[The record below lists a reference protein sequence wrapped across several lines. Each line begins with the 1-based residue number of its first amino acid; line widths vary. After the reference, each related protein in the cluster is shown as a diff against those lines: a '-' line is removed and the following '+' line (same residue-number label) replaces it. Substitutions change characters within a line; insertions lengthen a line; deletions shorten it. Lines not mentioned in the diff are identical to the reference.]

1 MRKKIGII
9 ASDIELKE
17 RIEELYREDVE
28 NGTIIIDI
36 LNLDLMENQGR
47 ILVEKGAQ
55 AIIGRGGGYSL
66 VIDTVNV
73 PVIPMNMKSTDL
85 LRAIEIAKKYSKKVV
100 LILGDNEVSFDYV
113 GWRNVISTEITEEWF
128 ESKYEIRS
136 KVVKYIDKKDE
147 VVIVGG
153 GLACSF
159 ARQYGIDSVFATA
172 SDESIREA
180 VEYCKKLLDTLGE
193 EKFNNEVLR
202 NILDGIKDGVIAIDS
217 NGSIIL
223 YNESA
228 KNMLK
233 VERKCA
239 LNKYILD
246 VFPKMEWML
255 DCLHEKEDV
264 EDRKIRNI
272 NNLIVNTRTTLIKVD
287 NSTYG
292 VLGIIQDITK
302 LQNLERKIRFDLNQK
317 GLYARYTFDDF
328 LFKDKLTKEFIEE
341 AKKIGKSDYTT
352 LLYGESGSGK
362 EIIAHSIHNI
372 SKRKD
377 RPFVAINCAT
387 IAENLLESELFGYE
401 EGAFTGARKGGKRG
415 LFELA
420 HGGTLFLDEINSL
433 SFNIQTKLLRV
444 IEERQI
450 MRIGS
455 DYIIPL
461 DIRIIA
467 ATNESLTEKIVMGT
481 FRADLFYRL
490 SSLEIN
496 IPPLRDRRED
506 IIPLFNNFVN
516 EVLKDDGL
524 NGINSIDENFVL
536 TKDEMDKL
544 YNYSWP
550 GNVRELKT
558 IAQKYVVTGKIKLRQ
573 DRDFKTKKLLPN
585 SEVDKFNSETTASVE
600 VQDESINISKINDGK
615 ISIDI
620 KEVNKYVEEKI
631 ISMLFAQGLS
641 KNEVAQV
648 LGISRTSLWVSL
660 THILGGRPPTL
671 CCYRS
676 SPYR

>member
-1 MRKKIGII
+1 MILLQKKIGII

-47 ILVEKGAQ
+47 ILVEKGVQ

-136 KVVKYIDKKDE
+136 KVVKYIDQKDE

-255 DCLHEKEDV
+255 DCLHEKEAV

-536 TKDEMDKL
+536 TKDEIDKL

-573 DRDFKTKKLLPN
+573 DRNFKTKQSLSN
-585 SEVDKFNSETTASVE
+585 SEVDKFNSETTASAE

-648 LGISRTSLWVSL
+648 LGISRTSLWKKYNKN
-660 THILGGRPPTL
+660 I
-671 CCYRS
+671 
-676 SPYR
+676 

>member
-136 KVVKYIDKKDE
+136 KVVKYIDQKDE

-648 LGISRTSLWVSL
+648 LGISRTTLWKKYNKN
-660 THILGGRPPTL
+660 I
-671 CCYRS
+671 
-676 SPYR
+676 

>member
-1 MRKKIGII
+1 MILLRKKIGII

-136 KVVKYIDKKDE
+136 KVVKYIDQKDE

-648 LGISRTSLWVSL
+648 LGISRTSLWKKYNKN
-660 THILGGRPPTL
+660 I
-671 CCYRS
+671 
-676 SPYR
+676 

>member
-136 KVVKYIDKKDE
+136 KVVKYIDQKDE
-147 VVIVGG
+147 IVIVGG

-648 LGISRTSLWVSL
+648 LGISRTSLW
-660 THILGGRPPTL
+660 
-671 CCYRS
+671 
-676 SPYR
+676 

>member
-1 MRKKIGII
+1 MILLRKKIGII

-136 KVVKYIDKKDE
+136 KVVKYIDQKDE

-377 RPFVAINCAT
+377 KPFVAINCAT

-648 LGISRTSLWVSL
+648 LGISRTSLWKKYNKN
-660 THILGGRPPTL
+660 I
-671 CCYRS
+671 
-676 SPYR
+676 

>member
-1 MRKKIGII
+1 MILLRKKIGII

-128 ESKYEIRS
+128 ESKHEIRS
-136 KVVKYIDKKDE
+136 KVVKYIDQKDE

-317 GLYARYTFDDF
+317 GLYARYTFNDF

-648 LGISRTSLWVSL
+648 LGISRTSLWKKYNKN
-660 THILGGRPPTL
+660 I
-671 CCYRS
+671 
-676 SPYR
+676 

>member
-1 MRKKIGII
+1 MQKKIGII

-136 KVVKYIDKKDE
+136 KVVKYIDQKDE

-536 TKDEMDKL
+536 TKDEIDKL

-573 DRDFKTKKLLPN
+573 DRNFKTKQSLSN
-585 SEVDKFNSETTASVE
+585 SEVDKFNSETTASAE
-600 VQDESINISKINDGK
+600 VQEESINISKINDGK
-615 ISIDI
+615 VSIDI

-648 LGISRTSLWVSL
+648 LGISRTSLWKKYNKN
-660 THILGGRPPTL
+660 I
-671 CCYRS
+671 
-676 SPYR
+676 

>member
-136 KVVKYIDKKDE
+136 KVVKYIDQKDE
-147 VVIVGG
+147 IVIVGG

-648 LGISRTSLWVSL
+648 LGISRTSLWKKYNKN
-660 THILGGRPPTL
+660 I
-671 CCYRS
+671 
-676 SPYR
+676 

>member
-1 MRKKIGII
+1 MILLRKKIGII

-136 KVVKYIDKKDE
+136 KVVKYIDQKDE

-648 LGISRTSLWVSL
+648 LGISRTSLWKK
-660 THILGGRPPTL
+660 
-671 CCYRS
+671 Y
-676 SPYR
+676 

>member
-1 MRKKIGII
+1 MLRKKIGII

-136 KVVKYIDKKDE
+136 KVVKYIDQKDE
-147 VVIVGG
+147 IVIVGG

-496 IPPLRDRRED
+496 KPPLRDRRED

-648 LGISRTSLWVSL
+648 LGISRTSLWKKYNKN
-660 THILGGRPPTL
+660 I
-671 CCYRS
+671 
-676 SPYR
+676 

>member
-317 GLYARYTFDDF
+317 GLYAKYTFDDF

-648 LGISRTSLWVSL
+648 LGISRTSLWKKYNKN
-660 THILGGRPPTL
+660 I
-671 CCYRS
+671 
-676 SPYR
+676 

>member
-1 MRKKIGII
+1 MILLQKKIGII

-136 KVVKYIDKKDE
+136 KVVKYIDQKDE

-233 VERKCA
+233 VERKSA

-255 DCLHEKEDV
+255 DCLHEKEAV

-536 TKDEMDKL
+536 TKDEIDKL

-573 DRDFKTKKLLPN
+573 DRNFKTKQSLSN
-585 SEVDKFNSETTASVE
+585 SEVDKFNSETTASAE

-648 LGISRTSLWVSL
+648 LGISRTSLWKKYNKN
-660 THILGGRPPTL
+660 I
-671 CCYRS
+671 
-676 SPYR
+676 

>member
-136 KVVKYIDKKDE
+136 KVVKYIDQKDE
-147 VVIVGG
+147 IVIVGG

-585 SEVDKFNSETTASVE
+585 SEVDKFNSEMTASVE

-648 LGISRTSLWVSL
+648 LGISRTSLWKKYNKN
-660 THILGGRPPTL
+660 I
-671 CCYRS
+671 
-676 SPYR
+676 

>member
-1 MRKKIGII
+1 MQKKIGII

-17 RIEELYREDVE
+17 RIEELYREDVK

-66 VIDTVNV
+66 VIDTVSV

-85 LRAIEIAKKYSKKVV
+85 LRAIEMAKRYSKKVV

-136 KVVKYIDKKDE
+136 KVVKYIDQKDE

-246 VFPKMEWML
+246 VFPKMEWLL
-255 DCLHEKEDV
+255 DCLHEKDDA

-287 NSTYG
+287 DSTYG

-524 NGINSIDENFVL
+524 NGINSIDENFAL
-536 TKDEMDKL
+536 TNDEINAL

-558 IAQKYVVTGKIKLRQ
+558 IAQKYVVTGKIKLRKE
-573 DRDFKTKKLLPN
+573 RNFKAKETVSSPN
-585 SEVDKFNSETTASVE
+585 IEEFNVETTASMETTDE
-600 VQDESINISKINDGK
+600 VIDINKINDGK
-615 ISIDI
+615 VSIDI

-648 LGISRTSLWVSL
+648 LGISRTSLWKKYNKN
-660 THILGGRPPTL
+660 I
-671 CCYRS
+671 
-676 SPYR
+676 

>member
-136 KVVKYIDKKDE
+136 KVVKYIDQKDE
-147 VVIVGG
+147 IVIVGG

-496 IPPLRDRRED
+496 KPPLRDRRED

-648 LGISRTSLWVSL
+648 LGISRTSLWKKYNKN
-660 THILGGRPPTL
+660 I
-671 CCYRS
+671 
-676 SPYR
+676 

>member
-136 KVVKYIDKKDE
+136 KVVKYIDQKDE

-648 LGISRTSLWVSL
+648 LGISRTSLWKK
-660 THILGGRPPTL
+660 
-671 CCYRS
+671 
-676 SPYR
+676 

>member
-136 KVVKYIDKKDE
+136 KVVKYIDQKDE

-372 SKRKD
+372 RIRKD

-558 IAQKYVVTGKIKLRQ
+558 IAQTYVVTGKIKLRQ

-585 SEVDKFNSETTASVE
+585 SEVDNFNSETTASVE

-648 LGISRTSLWVSL
+648 LGISRTSLWKKYNKN
-660 THILGGRPPTL
+660 I
-671 CCYRS
+671 
-676 SPYR
+676 

>member
-1 MRKKIGII
+1 MILLRKKIGII

-136 KVVKYIDKKDE
+136 KVVKYIDQKDE

-648 LGISRTSLWVSL
+648 LGISR
-660 THILGGRPPTL
+660 
-671 CCYRS
+671 
-676 SPYR
+676 

>member
-1 MRKKIGII
+1 MILLRKKIGII

-136 KVVKYIDKKDE
+136 KVVKYIDQKDE

-328 LFKDKLTKEFIEE
+328 LFKDKLTREFIEE

-620 KEVNKYVEEKI
+620 KEVNKNVEEKI

-648 LGISRTSLWVSL
+648 LGISRTSLWKKYNKN
-660 THILGGRPPTL
+660 I
-671 CCYRS
+671 
-676 SPYR
+676 

>member
-1 MRKKIGII
+1 MILLRKKIGII

-136 KVVKYIDKKDE
+136 KVVKYIDQKDE

-648 LGISRTSLWVSL
+648 LG
-660 THILGGRPPTL
+660 
-671 CCYRS
+671 
-676 SPYR
+676 

>member
-1 MRKKIGII
+1 MILLRKKIGII

-136 KVVKYIDKKDE
+136 KVVKYIDQKDE
-147 VVIVGG
+147 IVIVGG

-585 SEVDKFNSETTASVE
+585 SEVDKFNSEMTASVE

-648 LGISRTSLWVSL
+648 LGISRTSLWKKYNKN
-660 THILGGRPPTL
+660 I
-671 CCYRS
+671 
-676 SPYR
+676 

>member
-136 KVVKYIDKKDE
+136 KVVKYIDQKDE

-648 LGISRTSLWVSL
+648 LGISRTSLWKK
-660 THILGGRPPTL
+660 
-671 CCYRS
+671 YNKN
-676 SPYR
+676 

>member
-136 KVVKYIDKKDE
+136 KVVKYIDQKDE

-255 DCLHEKEDV
+255 DCLHEKEDI

-648 LGISRTSLWVSL
+648 LGISRTSLWKKYNKN
-660 THILGGRPPTL
+660 I
-671 CCYRS
+671 
-676 SPYR
+676 

>member
-1 MRKKIGII
+1 M
-9 ASDIELKE
+9 
-17 RIEELYREDVE
+17 
-28 NGTIIIDI
+28 
-36 LNLDLMENQGR
+36 
-47 ILVEKGAQ
+47 
-55 AIIGRGGGYSL
+55 
-66 VIDTVNV
+66 
-73 PVIPMNMKSTDL
+73 
-85 LRAIEIAKKYSKKVV
+85 
-100 LILGDNEVSFDYV
+100 
-113 GWRNVISTEITEEWF
+113 
-128 ESKYEIRS
+128 
-136 KVVKYIDKKDE
+136 
-147 VVIVGG
+147 
-153 GLACSF
+153 
-159 ARQYGIDSVFATA
+159 
-172 SDESIREA
+172 
-180 VEYCKKLLDTLGE
+180 
-193 EKFNNEVLR
+193 
-202 NILDGIKDGVIAIDS
+202 
-217 NGSIIL
+217 

-648 LGISRTSLWVSL
+648 LGISRTSLWKKYNKN
-660 THILGGRPPTL
+660 I
-671 CCYRS
+671 
-676 SPYR
+676 

>member
-1 MRKKIGII
+1 MILLRKKIGII

-136 KVVKYIDKKDE
+136 KVVKYIDQKDE
-147 VVIVGG
+147 IVIVGG

-536 TKDEMDKL
+536 PKDEMDKL

-648 LGISRTSLWVSL
+648 LGISRTSLWKKYNKN
-660 THILGGRPPTL
+660 I
-671 CCYRS
+671 
-676 SPYR
+676 

>member
-1 MRKKIGII
+1 M
-9 ASDIELKE
+9 
-17 RIEELYREDVE
+17 
-28 NGTIIIDI
+28 
-36 LNLDLMENQGR
+36 NLDLEFYQKILEASHDEICVSDDKGIIIYCNKAFEENYGLKKED
-47 ILVEKGAQ
+47 ILGKNVSFLEDS
-55 AIIGRGGGYSL
+55 GYSTKSPIPIVL
-66 VIDTVNV
+66 KTKTKFSLEQDTQTGKKLIITATPIFDENGHLEFTVENCRDITELNNIKNKLEDTKKQVKKYKSEVETLYRTALRIEDTV
-73 PVIPMNMKSTDL
+73 IM
-85 LRAIEIAKKYSKKVV
+85 
-100 LILGDNEVSFDYV
+100 
-113 GWRNVISTEITEEWF
+113 
-128 ESKYEIRS
+128 
-136 KVVKYIDKKDE
+136 
-147 VVIVGG
+147 
-153 GLACSF
+153 
-159 ARQYGIDSVFATA
+159 
-172 SDESIREA
+172 
-180 VEYCKKLLDTLGE
+180 
-193 EKFNNEVLR
+193 
-202 NILDGIKDGVIAIDS
+202 DGIVMRP
-217 NGSIIL
+217 II
-223 YNESA
+223 NTVNHVS
-228 KNMLK
+228 KT
-233 VERKCA
+233 
-239 LNKYILD
+239 D
-246 VFPKMEWML
+246 V
-255 DCLHEKEDV
+255 
-264 EDRKIRNI
+264 
-272 NNLIVNTRTTLIKVD
+272 
-287 NSTYG
+287 S
-292 VLGIIQDITK
+292 VL
-302 LQNLERKIRFDLNQK
+302 
-317 GLYARYTFDDF
+317 
-328 LFKDKLTKEFIEE
+328 
-341 AKKIGKSDYTT
+341 
-352 LLYGESGSGK
+352 LLGESGTGK
-362 EIIAHSIHNI
+362 SSLARYIHHN
-372 SKRKD
+372 SNRSNG
-377 RPFVAINCAT
+377 PFITINCAT
-387 IAENLLESELFGYE
+387 ISPQLLESELFGYTS
-401 EGAFTGARKGGKRG
+401 GAFTGASTKGKVG
-415 LFELA
+415 LVELA
-420 HGGTLFLDEINSL
+420 NGGTLFLDEINSL

-648 LGISRTSLWVSL
+648 LGISRTSLWKKYNKN
-660 THILGGRPPTL
+660 I
-671 CCYRS
+671 
-676 SPYR
+676 

>member
-1 MRKKIGII
+1 MILLRKKIGII

-136 KVVKYIDKKDE
+136 KVVKYIDQKDE
-147 VVIVGG
+147 IVIVGG

-615 ISIDI
+615 ISID
-620 KEVNKYVEEKI
+620 
-631 ISMLFAQGLS
+631 
-641 KNEVAQV
+641 
-648 LGISRTSLWVSL
+648 
-660 THILGGRPPTL
+660 
-671 CCYRS
+671 
-676 SPYR
+676 

>member
-1 MRKKIGII
+1 MLRKKIGII

-136 KVVKYIDKKDE
+136 KVVKYIDQKDE

-328 LFKDKLTKEFIEE
+328 LFKDKLTREFIEE

-536 TKDEMDKL
+536 TKGEMDKL

-600 VQDESINISKINDGK
+600 VQDESINMIKINDGK

-648 LGISRTSLWVSL
+648 LGISRTSLWKKYNKN
-660 THILGGRPPTL
+660 I
-671 CCYRS
+671 
-676 SPYR
+676 

>member
-648 LGISRTSLWVSL
+648 LGISRTSLWKKYNKN
-660 THILGGRPPTL
+660 I
-671 CCYRS
+671 
-676 SPYR
+676 

>member
-136 KVVKYIDKKDE
+136 KVVKYIDQKDE

-615 ISIDI
+615 IS
-620 KEVNKYVEEKI
+620 
-631 ISMLFAQGLS
+631 
-641 KNEVAQV
+641 
-648 LGISRTSLWVSL
+648 
-660 THILGGRPPTL
+660 
-671 CCYRS
+671 
-676 SPYR
+676 

>member
-1 MRKKIGII
+1 VILLRKKIGII

-136 KVVKYIDKKDE
+136 KVVKYIDQKDE
-147 VVIVGG
+147 IVIVGG

-648 LGISRTSLWVSL
+648 LGISRTSLWKKYNKN
-660 THILGGRPPTL
+660 I
-671 CCYRS
+671 
-676 SPYR
+676 

>member
-17 RIEELYREDVE
+17 RIEELYKEDVE

-66 VIDTVNV
+66 VIDTVSV

-85 LRAIEIAKKYSKKVV
+85 LRAIEIAKRYSKKVV

-136 KVVKYIDKKDE
+136 KVVKYIDQKDE

-233 VERKCA
+233 VERRCA

-255 DCLHEKEDV
+255 DCLHEKNDV

-372 SKRKD
+372 SRRKD

-536 TKDEMDKL
+536 TKDEIDKL

-558 IAQKYVVTGKIKLRQ
+558 IAQKYVVTGKIKLRKE
-573 DRDFKTKKLLPN
+573 RDFKTQKVAPS
-585 SEVDKFNSETTASVE
+585 SEIDNFNSETTASVE
-600 VQDESINISKINDGK
+600 VQDEVVDISKINDGK
-615 ISIDI
+615 VCIDI

-648 LGISRTSLWVSL
+648 LGISRTSLWKKYNKN
-660 THILGGRPPTL
+660 I
-671 CCYRS
+671 
-676 SPYR
+676 

>member
-1 MRKKIGII
+1 MILLRKKIGII

-17 RIEELYREDVE
+17 RIGELYREDVE

-136 KVVKYIDKKDE
+136 KVVKYIDQKDE

-648 LGISRTSLWVSL
+648 LGISRTSLWKKYNKN
-660 THILGGRPPTL
+660 I
-671 CCYRS
+671 
-676 SPYR
+676 

>member
-136 KVVKYIDKKDE
+136 KVVKYIDQKDE

-648 LGISRTSLWVSL
+648 LVLSRTSLWKKYNKN
-660 THILGGRPPTL
+660 I
-671 CCYRS
+671 
-676 SPYR
+676 

>member
-1 MRKKIGII
+1 MILLRKKIGII

-136 KVVKYIDKKDE
+136 KVVKYIDQKDE
-147 VVIVGG
+147 IVIVGG

-352 LLYGESGSGK
+352 LLYGKSGSGK

-648 LGISRTSLWVSL
+648 LGISRTSLWKKYNKN
-660 THILGGRPPTL
+660 I
-671 CCYRS
+671 
-676 SPYR
+676 

>member
-85 LRAIEIAKKYSKKVV
+85 LRAIEIAKRYSKKVV

-136 KVVKYIDKKDE
+136 KVVKYIDQKDE

-255 DCLHEKEDV
+255 DCLHEKDDV

-302 LQNLERKIRFDLNQK
+302 LQNLERKIRFDLNKK

-536 TKDEMDKL
+536 TKDEMDNL

-573 DRDFKTKKLLPN
+573 NQDFRTKKMLPD
-585 SEVDKFNSETTASVE
+585 SEIDKFNSETTASAE
-600 VQDESINISKINDGK
+600 VQDEAIDISKIHDGK
-615 ISIDI
+615 VSIDI

-631 ISMLFAQGLS
+631 INMLFAQGLS
-641 KNEVAQV
+641 KNEVAQI
-648 LGISRTSLWVSL
+648 LGISRTSLWKKYNKN
-660 THILGGRPPTL
+660 I
-671 CCYRS
+671 
-676 SPYR
+676 

>member
-1 MRKKIGII
+1 MILLRKKIGII

-136 KVVKYIDKKDE
+136 KVVKYIDQKDE

-648 LGISRTSLWVSL
+648 LGISRTSLWKKYNKD
-660 THILGGRPPTL
+660 I
-671 CCYRS
+671 
-676 SPYR
+676 

>member
-136 KVVKYIDKKDE
+136 KVVKYIDQKDE
-147 VVIVGG
+147 VVIVGR

-648 LGISRTSLWVSL
+648 LGISRTSLWKKYNKN
-660 THILGGRPPTL
+660 I
-671 CCYRS
+671 
-676 SPYR
+676 